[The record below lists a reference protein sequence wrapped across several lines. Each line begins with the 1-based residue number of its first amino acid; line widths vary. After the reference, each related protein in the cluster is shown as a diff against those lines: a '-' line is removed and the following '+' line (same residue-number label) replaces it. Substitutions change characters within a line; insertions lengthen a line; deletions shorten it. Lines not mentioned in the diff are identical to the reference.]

1 MSLRK
6 LIAWVPLVVLGLGL
20 GLGLAGCDDSNPAP
34 ANAQAHSA
42 TVTWNASTSQV
53 SGYHVYRATD
63 PDAQPGLLAVTPAD
77 ATQYVDK
84 TVEPGRTYYYSV
96 KSVGL
101 DGAESEFST
110 KISAT
115 IPAN

>member
-6 LIAWVPLVVLGLGL
+6 LIRWVPLLVLV
-20 GLGLAGCDDSNPAP
+20 LALAACDDKTSAP
-34 ANAQAHSA
+34 AAGKPHSA
-42 TVTWNASTSQV
+42 TVTWNASASQV
-53 SGYHVYRATD
+53 GGYHVYRATD
-63 PDAQPGLLAVTPAD
+63 PNAQPGLLAVTPPD
-77 ATQYVDK
+77 VTRYEDK

-96 KSVGL
+96 KSVGP
-101 DGAESEFST
+101 DGTESEFST